1 MAHFIPTTE
10 KTGEDDLINLHMKH
24 VWKLH
29 GTPLIHSTDRH
40 GSFTSKVTKKMFR
53 ALGIEQRFS
62 TAYHPQT
69 QGQVKNLNGW
79 LKTFLRMFCNHQKN
93 NWSDLLHLAEFA
105 WNNHHHSSIG
115 MTPFYANYGM
125 HPTMTDVPTIGQ
137 ENMPNQI
144 KRLLEAQDDI
154 KEQMGKAQ
162 REQKVQ
168 YDKKRAQELIFKVGD
183 MVYLAT
189 DHMVTDEGS
198 KKLSD
203 LRTGPFPVI
212 GVMGEGTYKLKLPL
226 HMKVN
231 PVFNVC
237 LLTKAEEDPIP
248 GQAPSEPSP
257 IIVEGHQEYEIEK
270 IIAANWFNKH
280 FQFKVKYK
288 GYNKEHDKWQF
299 RDDLL
304 EDLGTEALHLLVAQF
319 YQENPD
325 ALKPSDRTKTR
336 VMPKPLSRKSSCL
349 TPRCSR
355 HLGGYCNETR
365 PHH

>member
-10 KTGEDDLINLHMKH
+10 KTGGDDLIDLHMKH

-29 GTPLIHSTDRH
+29 GTPLIHSMDRH
-40 GSFTSKVTKKMFR
+40 GSFTSKVTRKMFK

-69 QGQVKNLNGW
+69 QGQVENLNGW

-93 NWSDLLHLAEFA
+93 NWSDLLHLVEFA

-125 HPTMTDVPTIGQ
+125 HPTMTDVPTAGQ
-137 ENMPNQI
+137 ESMPVRI
-144 KRLLEAQDDI
+144 KRLLEAREEI

-168 YDKKRAQELIFKVGD
+168 YDKKRAQEPVFKVGD

-203 LRTGPFPVI
+203 LRTGPFLVI
-212 GVMGEGTYKLKLPL
+212 EVTGEGTYKLKLPL
-226 HMKVN
+226 HMKIH
-231 PVFNVC
+231 PVFNVY
-237 LLTKAEEDPIP
+237 LLTKAEEDLIP
-248 GQAPSEPSP
+248 GRTPSEPSP
-257 IIVEGHQEYEIEK
+257 VIVEGHQEYEIES
-270 IIAANWFNKH
+270 IVAANWFNKH
-280 FQFKVKYK
+280 FQFKVHYK
-288 GYNKEHDKWQF
+288 GYGKEHDEWQF

-304 EDLGTEALHLLVAQF
+304 EDLGKENLHILVAQF
-319 YQENPD
+319 YRGNPD
-325 ALKPSDRTKTR
+325 APRPSDKYKGRIAPKTTI
-336 VMPKPLSRKSSCL
+336 KKK
-349 TPRCSR
+349 
-355 HLGGYCNETR
+355 
-365 PHH
+365 